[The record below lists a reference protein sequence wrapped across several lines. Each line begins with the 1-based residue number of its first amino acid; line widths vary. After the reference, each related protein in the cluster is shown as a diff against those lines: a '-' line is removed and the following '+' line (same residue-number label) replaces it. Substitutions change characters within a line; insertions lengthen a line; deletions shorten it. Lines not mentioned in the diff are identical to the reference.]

1 MTNKQKHCYTVD
13 EYSLIGEMKMQE
25 IHTTELAE
33 KLSNDETLAVIDV
46 REDDEVARGM
56 IPNAKH
62 IKLGELPEHLT
73 ELDDQTDYYII
84 CRSGGRSSR
93 AAQYLLAKGYQ
104 AINVDGG
111 MLAWNGET
119 VVPS

>member
-1 MTNKQKHCYTVD
+1 
-13 EYSLIGEMKMQE
+13 MQE